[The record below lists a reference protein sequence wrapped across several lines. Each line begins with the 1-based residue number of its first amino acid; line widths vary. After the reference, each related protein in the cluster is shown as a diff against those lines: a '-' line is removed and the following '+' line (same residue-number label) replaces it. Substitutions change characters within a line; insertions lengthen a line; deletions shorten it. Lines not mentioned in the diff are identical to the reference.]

1 MIWLW
6 LWACAGPAAA
16 PASPDGSDDTDAA
29 DSGSGD
35 ACANVTW
42 ATAGGP
48 VLLTWCAPCH
58 TTGLTRAQRQGAP
71 VGVDLDTEAGALQ
84 WVDRVEAVVSGPA
97 PTMPPAGG
105 LDADARERLLAWV
118 RCSR

>member
-1 MIWLW
+1 VIWLW
-6 LWACAGPAAA
+6 LWACGGPSTDTNP
-16 PASPDGSDDTDAA
+16 PADTDPAPPA
-29 DSGSGD
+29 DSGD
-35 ACANVTW
+35 ACADVSW

-58 TTGLTRAQRQGAP
+58 AAGLTRAQRQGAP